1 MIFSENRH
9 PLFGIMLWPRPRSV
23 AVIAAVVMVV
33 VMMVTTMGRDDNDAR
48 HHVVM
53 MVVMMM
59 AVLGELD
66 LVSRRVGKPCV
77 IGL

>member
-1 MIFSENRH
+1 
-9 PLFGIMLWPRPRSV
+9 
-23 AVIAAVVMVV
+23 MVV
-33 VMMVTTMGRDDNDAR
+33 TMGRDEDDAG
-48 HHVVM
+48 HHVVMM

-66 LVSRRVGKPCV
+66 LVSRRAGKPRV